1 MINQLHNPALRIR
14 HWEQIQK
21 VLNLVINPEEPFT
34 LQTLTEIDAFSRLEE
49 VQEISGQASSE
60 HSLEL
65 ILKKVCS
72 LFLFLFHSHLFCCA
86 FSNFQDILLQVF
98 YFDALHCLPLS
109 FSFIIF
115 TFIFYNCTKF

>member
-1 MINQLHNPALRIR
+1 MINQLHNPALRHR

-72 LFLFLFHSHLFCCA
+72 LFLFFFCCCYSHLFCCPFSISKA
-86 FSNFQDILLQVF
+86 FCFQVF
-98 YFDALHCLPLS
+98 YFDALYCLPFK
-109 FSFIIF
+109 FSFYNLHIF
-115 TFIFYNCTKF
+115 LL